1 MSDHARYYCDCFG
14 GGVIIPIM
22 IRPMTGKNDLG
33 RLKYLIKDLIRGVIC
48 GPIGTPKSPKHVAAA
63 A

>member
-1 MSDHARYYCDCFG
+1 LFWW
-14 GGVIIPIM
+14 GVIILIV

-48 GPIGTPKSPKHVAAA
+48 GPIGTPKSPKHIAAA